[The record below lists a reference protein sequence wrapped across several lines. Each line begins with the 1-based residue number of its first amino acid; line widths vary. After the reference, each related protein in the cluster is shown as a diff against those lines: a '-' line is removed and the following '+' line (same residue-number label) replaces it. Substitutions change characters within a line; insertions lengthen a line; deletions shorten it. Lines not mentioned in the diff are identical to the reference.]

1 MSAHLRYDEPR
12 LERCPGLSRLSPE
25 TRLVAS
31 MPAYA
36 TSLEGVSK
44 RAASPTSPA
53 MSAASAGPT
62 PGMLVRC
69 LPAVSDSAR
78 AISASSSE
86 ICPRVNSMRSTSTLS
101 SKASARE
108 PKDTPTEERA
118 ASTTSSALSRPSLP
132 RLASASSPAS
142 ASGSAASTSAGVAHS
157 LSSAD
162 DVGPNLSAK
171 SRSYSGNTRSRIAVA
186 RFLRAVSSCTSS
198 KRYRRAA

>member
-1 MSAHLRYDEPR
+1 
-12 LERCPGLSRLSPE
+12 
-25 TRLVAS
+25 
-31 MPAYA
+31 
-36 TSLEGVSK
+36 
-44 RAASPTSPA
+44 

-118 ASTTSSALSRPSLP
+118 ASTTSSALSRPSPAAAGLGEQP
-132 RLASASSPAS
+132 GERLGVRRQHVGGRGALLEQRPT
-142 ASGSAASTSAGVAHS
+142 TS
-157 LSSAD
+157 
-162 DVGPNLSAK
+162 GPNLSAK

-186 RFLRAVSSCTSS
+186 RFLR
-198 KRYRRAA
+198 R